1 MTVSNTREPALRIPD
16 HVVYRELDGALVLT
30 SLAVGGFL
38 RLDEVGRAIWTAL
51 AQGLDVDAVVAEL
64 TRTYDVAEERC
75 RADVVSFISDL
86 ERRGLLAWGEA
97 AR

>member
-51 AQGLDVDAVVAEL
+51 SQGLDVDAVVAEL

-86 ERRGLLAWGEA
+86 ERRGLLASGEA